1 MTQPSFPDYRRFY
14 QELKDSPLSPWRESL
29 QTRVDAALHDRRHGK
44 MPEWLSWLAR
54 LPALTAA
61 SVALDRDAVCIGDR
75 SELTEAQRLALL
87 QTLQLFHP
95 WRKGPFSVFG
105 IDIDTEWRSDWKW
118 SRINTHIHPLHGR
131 RVLDVGCGSGYHV
144 LRMLGA
150 GAQMAIGIDPTMLY
164 VMQFQA
170 LKHFIPTC
178 NAFVLPLRSED
189 LPQGVQAFDT
199 VFSMGVL
206 YHCRSPMDHLRELR
220 GQLRTGGELVLETLV
235 INGGPQ
241 DVLVPLQ
248 RYAKMRN
255 VWFIPSTAA
264 LTIWLQR
271 CGFTNVRVVDITTT
285 TLDEQRS
292 TEWMRFESLADFLD
306 PDDRTKTIE
315 GYPSPCRATLCA
327 SACD

>member
-1 MTQPSFPDYRRFY
+1 MTQPLFPDYSRFY
-14 QELKDSPLSPWRESL
+14 QLLNGSPLSRWRESL
-29 QTRVDAALHDRRHGK
+29 QTRINTALQDRRHGK
-44 MPEWLSWLAR
+44 MSEWLSWLDG
-54 LPALTAA
+54 LPAVTAEH
-61 SVALDRDAVCIGDR
+61 VDLDRDTVAIGDR
-75 SELTEAQRLALL
+75 SELDEAQRQALSE
-87 QTLQLFHP
+87 TLQLFHP

-118 SRINTHIHPLHGR
+118 TRIDTHIQPLDGR

-150 GAQMAIGIDPTMLY
+150 GAQLVIGIDPTMLY

-170 LKHFIPTC
+170 LKRFVPSC

-189 LPQGVQAFDT
+189 LPQEMQSFDT

-206 YHCRSPMDHLRELR
+206 YHCRSPIDHLRKLR
-220 GQLRTGGELVLETLV
+220 GQLRAGGELVLETLV
-235 INGGPQ
+235 VDGGPQ

-271 CGFTNVRVVDITTT
+271 CGFVDVRVVDVTLTTV
-285 TLDEQRS
+285 DEQRS
-292 TEWMRFESLADFLD
+292 TDWMRFESLVDFLD
-306 PDDRTKTIE
+306 PDDRTRTIE
-315 GYPSPCRATLCA
+315 GYPAPCRATLCA